1 MVAIT
6 GRQRD
11 RTPDKAAG
19 IEPVSPSTPVVD
31 APFWRSIRFR
41 LTGWYALL
49 VFCLILGLAIALHT
63 LLARTLADDAEQR
76 LRAAALEIA
85 ETSDVRPVDLQG
97 PLIPSGGNIAIE
109 IEPPDEASFLLS
121 GLWFQVYD
129 AARQPYVVSTGRS
142 VNEIPAALET
152 ALVNPDEYWTDRT
165 VLRSISVGGVES
177 MVLITPLTL
186 RINGEVVEQDSP
198 PGWIVVGEPL
208 GSREKLIDIADQS
221 LFLFGTAGGLL
232 AIWIGWLMAGRA
244 LTPVTK
250 VTESASAIAQTDG
263 GVSLSRRVVVPNTG
277 DELTHLAMTFN
288 TMLDRIERAFDTQK
302 RFVADASHELRTPLT
317 AVRGNVDV
325 LVRQLNAGRELNSG
339 EMIEDLQVVQ
349 RESGRMGR
357 LIDDMLMLARTDGS
371 SLGDILKPEQLELN
385 LVASEAYRTAG
396 QLANGHEITLEAEE
410 TIRIT
415 GDRDRLAQVMIILL
429 DNAIRHTP
437 ADGTVTLA
445 IDRESDPE
453 SGTACARIR
462 VSDTGEGIPA
472 EHLPHLFERF
482 YRVEVARS
490 RMSGG
495 TGLGLSIALAIVR
508 GHRGWI
514 DVDTMP
520 GEGTAFTVWLPFENG
535 FEANGG
541 DLAKSGRSAV
551 KRSPRLRAAGLV
563 RRVPVPRRNP
573 PTEE

>member
-1 MVAIT
+1 MADAPESAVAK
-6 GRQRD
+6 
-11 RTPDKAAG
+11 PMAATG
-19 IEPVSPSTPVVD
+19 IE

-49 VFCLILGLAIALHT
+49 VFCLILALAIALHT
-63 LLARTLADDAEQR
+63 LLARTLANDAEQR
-76 LRAAALEIA
+76 LRAAAFEIA
-85 ETSDVRPVDLQG
+85 ETSSVIPIDIQG
-97 PLIPSGGNIAIE
+97 PLAPESSTIAID

-129 AARQPYVVSTGRS
+129 ANRQPYVVSTGRS
-142 VNEIPAALET
+142 VNEIPTALEA

-177 MVLITPLTL
+177 MVLITPLAL
-186 RINGEVVEQDSP
+186 RIDGEVVEQDSP

-208 GSREKLIDIADQS
+208 GSREKLIEITDQS

-250 VTESASAIAQTDG
+250 VTESASDIAQADG
-263 GVSLSRRVVVPNTG
+263 GVSLSRRVIVPNTG
-277 DELTHLAMTFN
+277 DELTHLALTFN
-288 TMLDRIERAFDTQK
+288 SMLDRIEQAFDTQK

-325 LVRQLNAGRELNSG
+325 LVRQLNAGRELDSG
-339 EMIEDLQVVQ
+339 EMVEDLRVVQ
-349 RESGRMGR
+349 RESGRMSR
-357 LIDDMLMLARTDGS
+357 LIEDMLMLARTDGS
-371 SLGDILKPEQLELN
+371 SLGDFLKPEDLELN
-385 LVASEAYRTAG
+385 VLAAEAHRTAG
-396 QLANGHEITLEAEE
+396 QLAQGHQVRLVADEPV
-410 TIRIT
+410 RIA

-437 ADGTVTLA
+437 EEGVVTLTV
-445 IDRESDPE
+445 DRAMDPE
-453 SGTACARIR
+453 TGVGCARIQ
-462 VSDTGEGIPA
+462 VSDTGEGIAA

-490 RMSGG
+490 RGSGG

-508 GHRGWI
+508 GHQGWI
-514 DVDTMP
+514 DVDTKP
-520 GEGTAFTVWLPFENG
+520 GEGTTFTVWLPFDNG
-535 FEANGG
+535 FVTGPHGG
-541 DLAKSGRSAV
+541 ETGGRPST
-551 KRSPRLRAAGLV
+551 RMPYRFRPAGLA
-563 RRVPVPRRNP
+563 RRVPRRNP
-573 PTEE
+573 PAPE